1 MALDG
6 ELIPTVDLLHDPRG
20 AELAQPPVQDRGTH
34 SVAPFLKRSEVERLI
49 VAQLKSDRRFETEA
63 ERVRAFVDSGAGS
76 RSTYFNHA
84 KKLGVNAKPR

>member
-1 MALDG
+1 VKA
-6 ELIPTVDLLHDPRG
+6 
-20 AELAQPPVQDRGTH
+20 AELKAARLDCRRVVLESCLLG
-34 SVAPFLKRSEVERLI
+34 SRLI